1 MIIFMKKVF
10 IFSILV
16 IALCF
21 AVLTP
26 VMALNLGGELLGDTA
41 KQAGYDEKTDSFT
54 LSANIGSFIKIALS
68 FVGVIFLAL
77 MVYAGFLWLT
87 ARGES
92 EPVEKAGKIIKTA
105 VIGFI
110 ITVGAYSITNFVV
123 PKVLEKTTGVETTGP
138 TGSGSPETVT
148 CCQYCDGSAT
158 LMGGCNGQQMKQR
171 VGAKVYCDNI
181 CKTGSKTGCTIG
193 PSMINDCPETATAV
207 Q

>member
-1 MIIFMKKVF
+1 MKKIF
-10 IFSILV
+10 LFSISLAIFS
-16 IALCF
+16 F
-21 AVLTP
+21 AFFAP
-26 VMALNLGGELLGDTA
+26 VMALNLGGDLVNKTA
-41 KQAGYDEKTDSFT
+41 IRAGYDKDTGPTT

-123 PKVLEKTTGVETTGP
+123 PKVLEKTTGIQTTGP
-138 TGSGSPETVT
+138 TGSGSPEAVM

-171 VGAKVYCDNI
+171 VGAKVYCDDI
-181 CKTGSKTGCTIG
+181 CKTGSKTGCTVG
-193 PSMINDCPETATAV
+193 PSMINDCPENATAV